1 MPRLFGLLCALI
13 GGACAS
19 STAPQLSYEG
29 HSDIVATSPTVVD
42 AVVTV
47 RNLGSTTASISAP
60 VCPLRIIA
68 YDTAERDDEPLW
80 ASSGDTCIT
89 TLEIRP
95 PIVLGPGD
103 FYDFALRQTLPTTLS
118 GRRVFLSISAIGGRQ
133 VSIGQ
138 VIVK

>member
-1 MPRLFGLLCALI
+1 MPRLFGLLCALT
-13 GGACAS
+13 GVACAS
-19 STAPQLSYEG
+19 STAPRLSYEG
-29 HSDIVATSPTVVD
+29 HSAIVATSPTVVD

-47 RNLGSTTASISAP
+47 RNLGSITANIPAP

-89 TLEIRP
+89 TLQTRP

-103 FYDFALRQTLPTTLS
+103 FYDFSLRQTLPTTLS

-133 VSIGQ
+133 VPIGQ
-138 VIVK
+138 IIVK